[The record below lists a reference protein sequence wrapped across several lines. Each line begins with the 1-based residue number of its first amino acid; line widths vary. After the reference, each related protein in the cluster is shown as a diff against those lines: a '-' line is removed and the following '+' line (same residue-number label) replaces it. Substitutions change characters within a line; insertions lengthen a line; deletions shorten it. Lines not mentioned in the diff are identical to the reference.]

1 MNTIATLMLA
11 LGLANAAP
19 VQTIDA
25 TVFAYSSTVG
35 QTDSSPFMTASG
47 EPVHDGI
54 VANNCLPFG
63 TIVTF
68 PDQFGDKQFV
78 VEDRMAKR
86 YGCDTFDIWFETT
99 SAARSFGKQHTT
111 VQVY

>member
-1 MNTIATLMLA
+1 MHTIAALILA
-11 LGLANAAP
+11 LGLANATP
-19 VQTIDA
+19 VATVEA

-47 EPVHDGI
+47 ESVHNGT

-63 TIVTF
+63 TTVTF
-68 PDQFGDKQFV
+68 PDQFGNKQFI
-78 VEDRMAKR
+78 VEDRMASR
-86 YGCDTFDIWFETT
+86 YGCDSFDIWFTTT
-99 SAARSFGKQHTT
+99 SAARSFGKQSTT

>member
-1 MNTIATLMLA
+1 MHTIATLILA

-19 VQTIDA
+19 VQTVDA
-25 TVFAYSSTVG
+25 TVFAYTSTIG
-35 QTDSSPFMTASG
+35 QTDDSPFTTASG
-47 EPVHDGI
+47 GTVHDGT

-68 PDQFGDKQFV
+68 PEQFGDKQFV
-78 VEDRMAKR
+78 VEDRMASR
-86 YGCDTFDIWFETT
+86 YSCATFDIWFTNT
-99 SAARSFGKQHTT
+99 SVARSFGKQYTT